1 MLYEFVAAQA
11 IEVQDKPS
19 HPAMGRRV
27 LVVVLPP
34 VAVADLSIPWQEGCA
49 LREGFDLTSSC
60 GKPAALELIQ
70 DCETQQET
78 ACVKKMSRNEVL
90 LSASSRIESFQQLST
105 LLEKT
110 SSFSGGGW
118 GKTASATAQMIQHSA
133 SSDYSMSFLSL
144 MFGLASEETIEHTQK
159 LRLTSPAR
167 EKLKSDPR
175 EFLELYGSRFVSSIL
190 FGFEF
195 GGAAS
200 LTAMSHTG
208 SKSLEA
214 FASFQSEGI
223 FSGSASAS
231 FLSEYRKHET
241 TLSLACNAR
250 FSGGRDV
257 PIGPYQTPQDL
268 VQAMG
273 QWNQTRTIS
282 PVRVMMITNGWMV
295 LEEVQQILSNATP
308 EVLELFTTDNVAS
321 TALQRISKEYAEL
334 KYLQQ
339 SALVALDWPRVQHD
353 RSLELRKELDG
364 VRDQLDTRLTQ
375 METFNEA
382 DFRTRESE
390 IHQGDYS
397 WFKARSFKDQLDALM
412 RKLPECVEDAECR
425 SETQLCAQESVCVEG
440 EWETLWVRKS
450 KTLANGR
457 SSTDSH
463 TFLTVAPAEHKD
475 WKQPLESMK
484 AKCVENAGCVAFCNN
499 PDDWSFFYSITNQG
513 EQNRGQHGQGWSCF
527 VKPSHSWRPLQH
539 SVTSYLANPPA
550 AQPPQ
555 WKITLEAAKDLC
567 KEKQCKAFC
576 WNPADWTHL
585 YPTKPGSTQHVGWYG
600 KGWQCFERV

>member
-49 LREGFDLTSSC
+49 LWEGFDLTSSC

-90 LSASSRIESFQQLST
+90 LSASSRIESFQQLSH
-105 LLEKT
+105 LAGEKPRA
-110 SSFSGGGW
+110 FQGGGW

-144 MFGLASEETIEHTQK
+144 MFGLASEETIEHTRK

-167 EKLKSDPR
+167 EKLKIGTLES
-175 EFLELYGSRFVSSIL
+175 FLELYGSRFVSSIL

-200 LTAMSHTG
+200 LTARSHTG

-241 TLSLACNAR
+241 TLSLACDAR

-321 TALQRISKEYAEL
+321 TALQRISKEYCRAEVL
-334 KYLQQ
+334 
-339 SALVALDWPRVQHD
+339 A
-353 RSLELRKELDG
+353 
-364 VRDQLDTRLTQ
+364 T
-375 METFNEA
+375 
-382 DFRTRESE
+382 
-390 IHQGDYS
+390 
-397 WFKARSFKDQLDALM
+397 
-412 RKLPECVEDAECR
+412 ECTCC
-425 SETQLCAQESVCVEG
+425 S
-440 EWETLWVRKS
+440 
-450 KTLANGR
+450 
-457 SSTDSH
+457 
-463 TFLTVAPAEHKD
+463 
-475 WKQPLESMK
+475 
-484 AKCVENAGCVAFCNN
+484 
-499 PDDWSFFYSITNQG
+499 
-513 EQNRGQHGQGWSCF
+513 
-527 VKPSHSWRPLQH
+527 
-539 SVTSYLANPPA
+539 
-550 AQPPQ
+550 
-555 WKITLEAAKDLC
+555 
-567 KEKQCKAFC
+567 
-576 WNPADWTHL
+576 
-585 YPTKPGSTQHVGWYG
+585 
-600 KGWQCFERV
+600 